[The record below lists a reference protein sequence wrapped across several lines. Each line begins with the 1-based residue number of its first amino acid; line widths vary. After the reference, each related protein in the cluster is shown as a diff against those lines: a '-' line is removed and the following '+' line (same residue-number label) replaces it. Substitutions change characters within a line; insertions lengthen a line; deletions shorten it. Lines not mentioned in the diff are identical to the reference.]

1 MWNKGEKTMNLKE
14 ITKIESTI
22 DRLLSDYDLAMSK
35 KNYEKSVN
43 IVQKIEKELEKLDD
57 NEISIDSESIQ

>member
-1 MWNKGEKTMNLKE
+1 MWIKGEKTMNLKE

-22 DRLLSDYDLAMSK
+22 DNLLSDYDLAMSK

>member
-1 MWNKGEKTMNLKE
+1 MNLKE

-22 DRLLSDYDLAMSK
+22 DNLLSDYDLAMSK